1 MRPGHRPPRMTST
14 LRSRRSSS
22 SPSHSRTDFGQP
34 CTAALRRC
42 GAARVNGIARP
53 SRNGRCQSSRR
64 RGRVRGAARASH
76 RGDTPSG
83 IASGSLRAWFA
94 TANATSRKT
103 RAGWR
108 SLLRTSARPSPWRRP
123 QASGLASVSEPAD
136 ARTTGLPRIDNWKR
150 RHERIHQ
157 RTTSNRQRV
166 PGQQAYSQSAQGT
179 QRRVSTR

>member
-1 MRPGHRPPRMTST
+1 MSGGSTTGALSTLPARSHFAASALAIPISRAWSRPRMTPA

-22 SPSHSRTDFGQP
+22 SPSHSRTDLGQP
-34 CTAALRRC
+34 CTAAPRR
-42 GAARVNGIARP
+42 GGTARVNGIARP

-103 RAGWR
+103 CAGWR
-108 SLLRTSARPSPWRRP
+108 SLLRTSARPSPWRWP
-123 QASGLASVSEPAD
+123 QASGLASFFG
-136 ARTTGLPRIDNWKR
+136 TR
-150 RHERIHQ
+150 RCTNNRVP
-157 RTTSNRQRV
+157 SNRRMETT
-166 PGQQAYSQSAQGT
+166 P
-179 QRRVSTR
+179 